1 MELLTPCMSALAHLA
16 RVDDAMRHELRALL
30 LPVVP

>member
-1 MELLTPCMSALAHLA
+1 MSALAHLA